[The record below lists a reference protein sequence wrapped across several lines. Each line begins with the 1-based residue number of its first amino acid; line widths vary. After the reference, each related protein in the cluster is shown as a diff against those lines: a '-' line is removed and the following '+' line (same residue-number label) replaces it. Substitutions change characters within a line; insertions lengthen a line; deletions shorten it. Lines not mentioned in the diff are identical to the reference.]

1 MKSTGIVR
9 RIDDL
14 GRVVIPK
21 EIRRQMRIRES
32 DPLELFIDGNDT
44 VCFKRYDPMQEVDID
59 TAAKLVESVLYDGFA
74 LFDRYGVFLK
84 GSLSVHAVCIDEIR
98 DSDAFNIIELRPR
111 GERDGYLVLSKEHD
125 EEKALIAQK
134 VLSVFLDSQ
143 LV

>member
-1 MKSTGIVR
+1 MKSTGIIR

-44 VCFKRYDPMQEVDID
+44 VCFKRYDPMQEANLD
-59 TAAKLVESVLYDGFA
+59 TAAKLVESVLCDGFA
-74 LFDRYGVFLK
+74 LFDRYGIFLK
-84 GSLSVHAVCIDEIR
+84 GSPAMHKMGMDVIR
-98 DSDAFNIIELRPR
+98 DSDAFNVIELRPR

-134 VLSVFLDSQ
+134 VLSVFLANE
-143 LV
+143 LT

>member
-1 MKSTGIVR
+1 MKSTGIIK

-14 GRVVIPK
+14 GRIVIPR

-32 DPLELFIDGNDT
+32 DPFELFIDGNDT

-59 TAAKLVESVLYDGFA
+59 TAAKLVESVLCDGFA
-74 LFDRYGVFLK
+74 FFDRYGIFLK
-84 GSLSVHAVCIDEIR
+84 GSPAMHAMGMDVIR
-98 DSDAFNIIELRPR
+98 DTDAFNVIELRPR
-111 GERDGYLVLSKEHD
+111 GERVGYLVLSKEHN